1 MLNKKIMSMI
11 QPCTLYWRDAGY
23 LCITWM
29 IITLLNFS
37 QIQDLIRDCFVTGD
51 WDKSE
56 DAKARLEQD
65 GKIISDLLEQ
75 DGKIVGDRLEQD
87 GKIVSDR
94 VEQDGKIVSNLLE

>member
-23 LCITWM
+23 LGIIWM
-29 IITLLNFS
+29 VITLLNFS

-65 GKIISDLLEQ
+65 GKIISNL
-75 DGKIVGDRLEQD
+75 LEQD
-87 GKIVSDR
+87 GKIVSDWTR
-94 VEQDGKIVSNLLE
+94 TRW